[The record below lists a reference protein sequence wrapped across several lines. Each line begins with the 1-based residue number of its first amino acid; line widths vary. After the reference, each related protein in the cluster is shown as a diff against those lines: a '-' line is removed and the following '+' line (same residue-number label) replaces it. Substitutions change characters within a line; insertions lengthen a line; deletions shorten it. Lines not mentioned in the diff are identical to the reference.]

1 MQLLQDSRDMRLD
14 GGLGDS
20 ELIGDLLVEKAAA
33 QHHQDPHLLR
43 RERRYLGRDPCQ
55 FAVSGLGKIKLWR
68 HPYATSQDFGNGL
81 AYAFR
86 RRRLGNE
93 SGSPEIE
100 RTADH
105 MRILACRN
113 DDHGNA
119 WILRAQVH
127 QARQPLYAGHAKI
140 EQHQVALL
148 RLLEEG
154 DGLVESASLV
164 DLEIFEITGQC

>member
-1 MQLLQDSRDMRLD
+1 
-14 GGLGDS
+14 
-20 ELIGDLLVEKAAA
+20 A
-33 QHHQDPHLLR
+33 
-43 RERRYLGRDPCQ
+43 
-55 FAVSGLGKIKLWR
+55 
-68 HPYATSQDFGNGL
+68 QDFGNGL

-164 DLEIFEITGQC
+164 DLEIFEITGQCLPEGIAEQGMVVRDDYLVSRHEPKDAPSRPAPAFQGRAEMATGSGSRRVETGV